1 MFSGLHEKLGGR
13 VRLFVSGGAPLSIEI
28 AEFFFSAGILILEGY
43 GLTETTP
50 VVSVNRPNAYQFGSV
65 GRPLDNV
72 RVRIADDGE
81 ILVKAPSVMM
91 GYWNQE
97 KETQRMVDDDGW
109 LKTGDVGTLG
119 GDGFLRITDRK
130 RPLQGY
136 RWTIHRSP
144 EVERL
149 LRLEPHI
156 EQACL
161 VGDGRP
167 YCVALLVP
175 HWESLEEWARDK
187 RIPFE
192 SREAL
197 QNDPNVRGLLQ
208 RAVQGSTK
216 SWPSMNRSVV
226 FMF

>member
-1 MFSGLHEKLGGR
+1 M
-13 VRLFVSGGAPLSIEI
+13 
-28 AEFFFSAGILILEGY
+28 
-43 GLTETTP
+43 
-50 VVSVNRPNAYQFGSV
+50 VSVNRPNAYQFGSV

-130 RPLQGY
+130 KDLYKDTGGRYIATQK
-136 RWTIHRSP
+136 
-144 EVERL
+144 VERL

-197 QNDPNVRGLLQ
+197 QNDSDVRGLLQ
-208 RAVQGSTK
+208 RAVQRSTK